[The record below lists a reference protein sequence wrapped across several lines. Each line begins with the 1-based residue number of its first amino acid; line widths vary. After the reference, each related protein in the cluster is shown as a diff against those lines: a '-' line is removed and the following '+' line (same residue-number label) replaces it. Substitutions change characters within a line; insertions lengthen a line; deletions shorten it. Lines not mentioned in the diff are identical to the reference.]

1 VPRALINKL
10 SILLETSLCLQEL
23 LNNMFHVKDVGCDLL
38 PEDEDTYCP
47 PVKFVHKSRSTS
59 IDHHRPGMYKSI

>member
-1 VPRALINKL
+1 
-10 SILLETSLCLQEL
+10 
-23 LNNMFHVKDVGCDLL
+23 MFHVKDVGCDLL

-59 IDHHRPGMYKSI
+59 IDHHRPGMYKSN